1 MPTFMQRSRT
11 NSPPFLSLSNY
22 NVLFVSLLSRLVAVV
37 CMGWGALFIVIG
49 GLVRQYEMSIIIE

>member
-11 NSPPFLSLSNY
+11 NSPPFSLSNY
-22 NVLFVSLLSRLVAVV
+22 NVLFVSCLVVVV